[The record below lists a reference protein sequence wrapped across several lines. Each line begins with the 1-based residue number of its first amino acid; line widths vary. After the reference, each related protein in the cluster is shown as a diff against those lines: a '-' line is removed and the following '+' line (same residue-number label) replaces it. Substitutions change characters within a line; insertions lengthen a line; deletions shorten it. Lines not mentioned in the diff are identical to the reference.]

1 MMIGLGEIQP
11 LAVQRIVEFGAYLGN
26 EEEQVLLPAKLLPSD
41 TRIGDEIEVF
51 IYRDS
56 EDRKI
61 ATTHVP
67 LLSLQKV
74 AALKVKEVTKI
85 GAFLDWGLEKDLLLP
100 YKEQTYR
107 VREGDLIPVT
117 LYIDKSDRLCASM
130 KIYRLLSCDS
140 GYQADDR
147 VEGFV
152 YEISEKFG
160 AFVAVDYRFSALI
173 PKKELL
179 KDIQVG
185 SLITARISEVL
196 PDGRLNLSLREKAYI
211 QMDKDAETIYERL
224 KEAGGFLPLHDKSKP
239 ELIRQEL
246 SMSKNDFKRAVGRLF
261 KQRRILIG
269 EDGIK
274 LV

>member
-261 KQRRILIG
+261 KQRRVLIG